1 MTYITSTTTSE
12 SVLMRRATGADTARI
27 QLLARLDDKRMPA
40 GPFLVAEMG
49 GEIVAARSLS
59 TGDVVADPFRPTAD
73 AVAMLSLRASQIGAF
88 SELDARRVSRR
99 GQPEQRF
106 AVAA

>member
-12 SVLMRRATGADTARI
+12 SVLMRRATGSDTACI
-27 QLLARLDDKRMPA
+27 QLLARLDDRRMPA

-59 TGDVVADPFRPTAD
+59 TGASVADPFRLTAD
-73 AVAMLSLRASQIGAF
+73 AVAMLDLRAAQIGAQPAQ
-88 SELDARRVSRR
+88 LHRLGSRD
-99 GQPEQRF
+99 QSHQRF